1 MADSSRCPPVPEIR
15 VLAVCSGLGG
25 WYVCAECQGWP
36 RPAVCGGTQPA
47 MLIALL
53 RTVAWGTQ
61 SANHM
66 PSLKFSACTA
76 GLRTCLLPLIAH
88 RHPCSV
94 HLQEGFSSVLEDRT
108 PFNSHASR
116 EHHHEHISL
125 YHFVLKSRE
134 DFANKAMRGG
144 AAGKFRDW
152 GFFDDIDN
160 QAVVN
165 CSEALLGPQ
174 WPIQNEDEHPPGI
187 QPARHHRTLLI

>member
-1 MADSSRCPPVPEIR
+1 MLYTHPHRSMA
-15 VLAVCSGLGG
+15 
-25 WYVCAECQGWP
+25 
-36 RPAVCGGTQPA
+36 
-47 MLIALL
+47 
-53 RTVAWGTQ
+53 
-61 SANHM
+61 H
-66 PSLKFSACTA
+66 SLP
-76 GLRTCLLPLIAH
+76 G
-88 RHPCSV
+88 SV
-94 HLQEGFSSVLEDRT
+94 HLQEGFSSVLEDRS

-116 EHHHEHISL
+116 QHHHEHISL